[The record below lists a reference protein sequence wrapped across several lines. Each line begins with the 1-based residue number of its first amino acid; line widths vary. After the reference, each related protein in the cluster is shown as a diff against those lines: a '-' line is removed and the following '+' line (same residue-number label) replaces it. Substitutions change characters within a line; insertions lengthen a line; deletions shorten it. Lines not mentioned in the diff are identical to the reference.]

1 VTAATERPRPSQS
14 GADIGVFLALLVP
27 LVGFLALLAL
37 PDADVIWEH
46 HPSHFWLVLGT
57 AAIAAVLGWSIGVT
71 ARRRMDARL
80 FLVSLAF
87 VTAACFLGLH
97 ALATPAVLLEGPN
110 TGFVIATPVG
120 LLIASAFA
128 LWSALPLDGSR
139 ARWVLSHASLLD
151 AAVVVVVVLWGI
163 WSLASLPGLNGAVPP
178 ETGDAGLWALAVPG
192 IALYAVAAI
201 QYLRLAHQRRS
212 QLALAVAA
220 AWALLAEAM
229 LAVTLARN
237 WHITWWEWHL
247 LMLAAFAA
255 VAIVAR
261 RLPESERFGDLY
273 LDEVVGA
280 TRDVSVLFA
289 DLVGFT
295 TFSEAQSS
303 DDVQAMLNTYF
314 AAVIPAVQ
322 AEQGR
327 VDRYIGDAVM
337 VTWNTSSLQDDH
349 ALRAARAAMQ
359 FQVAAETVAQEH
371 PEWPRFRVGLNSGTA
386 TVGLLGGAG
395 ERGYTVLGDTV
406 NLASRLEGLAPPG
419 GVVISSATL
428 SYLGRAHVS
437 SLGTVQVKG
446 RGEPVDAW
454 LLIALDEELS

>member
-1 VTAATERPRPSQS
+1 VTQATARPSEP
-14 GADIGVFLALLVP
+14 GTDLVVGLAVLAP
-27 LVGFLALLAL
+27 LVGFVALLAL
-37 PDADVIWEH
+37 PDADVVWEH

-57 AAIAAVLGWSIGVT
+57 AAIAALLGWSIGVT

-110 TGFVIATPVG
+110 SGFVLATPVG

-139 ARWVLSHASLLD
+139 ARWVLSHTSVLG
-151 AAVVVVVVLWGI
+151 AVVVAVVVLWGV
-163 WSLASLPGLNGAVPP
+163 WSLASLPGLNGKVPP
-178 ETGDAGLWALAVPG
+178 ETGSPGLWALAVPG
-192 IALYAVAAI
+192 IALYAFAAFR
-201 QYLRLAHQRRS
+201 YLQLARRRRS
-212 QLALAVAA
+212 PLALAVTAS
-220 AWALLAEAM
+220 WVLLAEAM
-229 LAVTLARN
+229 LAVTMARS

-295 TFSEAQSS
+295 TFSEAHTS
-303 DDVQAMLNTYF
+303 DEVQVMLNTYF
-314 AAVIPAVQ
+314 GAVIPAVQ
-322 AEQGR
+322 AEAGR

-337 VTWNTSSLQDDH
+337 VTWNTSSPQSDH
-349 ALRAARAAMQ
+349 ALRAARAAMR
-359 FQVAAETVAQEH
+359 FQVAAETVAHEH
-371 PEWPRFRVGLNSGTA
+371 PEWPRFRVGLNSGSA

-406 NLASRLEGLAPPG
+406 NLASRLEGLAPAG
-419 GVVISSATL
+419 GVVISGATL
-428 SYLGRAHVS
+428 SHLGSARVS
-437 SLGTVQVKG
+437 SLGKVQVKG

-454 LLIALDEELS
+454 LLEALDESVG

>member
-1 VTAATERPRPSQS
+1 MTQAPGRPSEP
-14 GADIGVFLALLVP
+14 GTDLVVLLAVLAP
-27 LVGFLALLAL
+27 LVGFVALLAL
-37 PDADVIWEH
+37 PDADVVWEH

-57 AAIAAVLGWSIGVT
+57 AAIAAILGWSIGVN
-71 ARRRMDARL
+71 ARRRLDARL

-97 ALATPAVLLEGPN
+97 ALATPAVLLQGPN
-110 TGFVIATPVG
+110 TGFVLATPVG

-128 LWSALPLDGSR
+128 LWSALRLDGPR
-139 ARWVLSHASLLD
+139 ARWVLSHASVLD
-151 AAVVVVVVLWGI
+151 VSVVVVVVLWGV
-163 WSLASLPGLNGAVPP
+163 WSLASLPGLDRAVPP
-178 ETGDAGLWALAVPG
+178 ETGSPGLWALAVPG
-192 IALYAVAAI
+192 IALYAVAAF
-201 QYLRLAHQRRS
+201 QYLRLAHRRHS
-212 QLALAVAA
+212 RLALAVAA
-220 AWALLAEAM
+220 AWTLLAEAM

-280 TRDVSVLFA
+280 TRDISVLFA

-295 TFSEAQSS
+295 TFSEAHTS
-303 DDVQAMLNTYF
+303 DEVQGMLNTYF
-314 AAVIPAVQ
+314 GAVIPAVQ
-322 AEQGR
+322 AEAGR

-337 VTWNTSSLQDDH
+337 VTWNTSTQQPDH
-349 ALRAARAAMQ
+349 ARRAARAAME
-359 FQVAAETVAQEH
+359 FQVAAELVAREH

-419 GVVISSATL
+419 GVVIGGGTL
-428 SYLGRAHVS
+428 SHLGSARVS
-437 SLGTVQVKG
+437 SLGKVQVKG

-454 LLIALDEELS
+454 LLEALDETVS